1 MNSPGLRVCLP
12 SHKGRKDCV
21 MKFKLMVAI
30 MAVTA
35 AAFVSYAGGPCCAE
49 KAEKAKES
57 GNEAAAC
64 KAMKSGEEAAACEAM
79 KSGEEAAACKAMKKS
94 GDKAAGCGM
103 MKKAGCAP
111 KLPDA
116 PPAPEEAAA
125 PAE

>member
-57 GNEAAAC
+57 GDEAAAC
-64 KAMKSGEEAAACEAM
+64 KAMT
-79 KSGEEAAACKAMKKS
+79 SGEEAAACKAMKKS
-94 GDKAAGCGM
+94 GDKAAGCCM